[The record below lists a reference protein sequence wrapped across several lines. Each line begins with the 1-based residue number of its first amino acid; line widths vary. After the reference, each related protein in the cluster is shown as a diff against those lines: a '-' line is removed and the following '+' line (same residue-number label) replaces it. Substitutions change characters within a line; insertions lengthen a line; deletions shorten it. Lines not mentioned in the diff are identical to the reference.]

1 MDMAVDETNKALIW
15 FFACY
20 VLGVGVLF
28 SNLFVGILI
37 GMFQFGTECFKP
49 CANGKVQICLSTLL
63 LSPLFLSQSA
73 LVSYALTLLLPRQIS
88 MGRLSCAL
96 LCHLLPLTLCS
107 LVLCSRSHSLHHL
120 YLLP

>member
-37 GMFQFGTECFKP
+37 GMFQFGTECSRP
-49 CANGKVQICLSTLL
+49 VDGKVNVEGQTFTE
-63 LSPLFLSQSA
+63 SP
-73 LVSYALTLLLPRQIS
+73 
-88 MGRLSCAL
+88 
-96 LCHLLPLTLCS
+96 H
-107 LVLCSRSHSLHHL
+107 
-120 YLLP
+120 